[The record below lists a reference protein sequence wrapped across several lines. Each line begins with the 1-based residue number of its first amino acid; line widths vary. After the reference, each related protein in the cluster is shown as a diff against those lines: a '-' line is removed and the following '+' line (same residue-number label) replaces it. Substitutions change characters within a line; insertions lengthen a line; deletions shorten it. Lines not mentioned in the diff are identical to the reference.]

1 MLLTPDTSL
10 ARICTAA
17 LPGKC
22 TVEQIAEKASHPWRS
37 FRGSRQGY
45 CAPGGWGLF
54 GDPAGDQPTL

>member
-22 TVEQIAEKASHPWRS
+22 TVEQIAEKADCGPLALHPGCRMQCGP
-37 FRGSRQGY
+37 R
-45 CAPGGWGLF
+45 A
-54 GDPAGDQPTL
+54 